1 MKYLLDANIIIYA
14 LTGTGDRLRDN
25 LARCSEG
32 DLAISAIAYAE
43 VAKGIGL
50 GKPSALAALD
60 AFMEEVTLLPFDAAA
75 AQAYAKL
82 PFRRGSFDR
91 LIAAHALA
99 TSLILV
105 TSNAADFSDIDGL
118 MIENWTL

>member
-25 LARCSEG
+25 LACCSEG
-32 DLAISAIAYAE
+32 DLAISAIAFAE

-50 GKPSALAALD
+50 GKPPTVAALD

-75 AQAYAKL
+75 AQAYARL
-82 PFRRGSFDR
+82 PFRRGSFDW

-99 TSLILV
+99 TGLTLV
-105 TSNAADFSDIDGL
+105 TSNEADFADIPGL
-118 MIENWTL
+118 KIENWMV